1 MPRKF
6 KIQGCSRKSSKRS
19 EPKSVKKKKTE
30 IKIIEEETILTKTA
44 LERIQGSTGT
54 ITNKN
59 LIAIE
64 KERTTLGPAATR

>member
-1 MPRKF
+1 M
-6 KIQGCSRKSSKRS
+6 
-19 EPKSVKKKKTE
+19 KKKKTE

-44 LERIQGSTGT
+44 LERIQGTTGT

-59 LIAIE
+59 RIAIE